1 MLQGLSGSLF
11 YWDDTGLR
19 FRFKSGIYV
28 THLSQTSLYHILEQF
43 LYAGTCLKLV
53 DIVVNK
59 VEKAKSLA
67 PPTLRA
73 FASSVST
80 WLRVCHNDLC
90 FKYQFLRGFLV

>member
-1 MLQGLSGSLF
+1 MLQGLSSSLF
-11 YWDDTGLR
+11 YWDETGLF
-19 FRFKSGIYV
+19 FRFKMGIYV

-59 VEKAKSLA
+59 VEKTKSLP

-73 FASSVST
+73 FACSVST
-80 WLRVCHNDLC
+80 WLRVCRIDI
-90 FKYQFLRGFLV
+90 